1 MSIMKR
7 SYWFVVLLSLS
18 VMVFTMGTAMAKEA
32 QFGIVV
38 PLTGPYGT
46 YAEEMQRGAEIAAEE
61 INASGGVLGKPV
73 KIVVRD
79 SELNAG
85 VALRKFKEMVQDD
98 GIKTIGGTLSGGIST
113 VVNEWACKNKALY
126 MTFCHT
132 SFPLGKEFCGYSF
145 TSGII
150 PYQTGVALA
159 KYSFENLGKSWMNIS
174 ADYRWGHDQLAAWM
188 VTSENMG
195 GKFLGNIYTPLG
207 TRDFSTYIPQI
218 MAKKPDILVL
228 SLFGTDLTSAIKQF
242 SEMGLTKKLKIVCP
256 KTAMPIAKECGAAYD
271 ENVYGAVTW
280 YWTVQDY
287 YPKAKKFVD
296 TYTKKYNRPPDAD
309 ADSGYVGTM
318 TLLEAMRHAGTV
330 DDVDKLIQTL
340 KGWVWQYNKGP
351 ETFRPCDQVRTQS
364 VFVVQ
369 GKGAKAKGW
378 DVFDV
383 IAEVPYW
390 DTLETCE
397 NNAKNAPY
405 GQVKL
410 PGK

>member
-1 MSIMKR
+1 MKR
-7 SYWFVVLLSLS
+7 STWFIVFLSLL
-18 VMVFTMGTAMAKEA
+18 VLAIPMGTAVAKEA
-32 QFGIVV
+32 QLGIAV

-46 YAEEMQRGAEIAAEE
+46 YAEEMKRGAEIAAEE
-61 INASGGVLGKPV
+61 INASGGVLGQPV
-73 KIVVRD
+73 KIVTRED
-79 SELNAG
+79 ELNAS
-85 VALRKFKEMVQDD
+85 VALRRFKEMVQQD
-98 GIKTIGGTLSGGIST
+98 GINTIGGTLSGGIST
-113 VVNEWACKNKALY
+113 VVNEWACKNKVLY
-126 MTFCHT
+126 MAFCAT
-132 SFPLGKEFCGYSF
+132 SIPLGKEFCGYGF

-150 PYQTGVALA
+150 PYQTGVAVA

-188 VTSENMG
+188 VTSDKMG

-207 TRDFSTYIPQI
+207 TRDFSAYIPQI
-218 MAKKPDILVL
+218 MAKNPDILVL

-242 SEMGLTKKLKIVCP
+242 AEVGLSKKLKIVCP
-256 KTAMPIAKECGAAYD
+256 KTAMAIAKECGAAYD

-280 YWTVQDY
+280 YWTVQNY
-287 YPKAKKFVD
+287 YEKAKKFVD
-296 TYTKKYNRPPDAD
+296 AYMKKHGTPPDAD

-318 TLLEAMRHAGTV
+318 TLFEAMKKAGTV

-340 KGWVWQYNKGP
+340 KGQVWQYNKGP
-351 ETFRPCDQVRTQS
+351 ETFRACDQVRTQS

-369 GKGAKAKGW
+369 GKGAKAEGW
-378 DVFDV
+378 DVFKV

-390 DTLETCE
+390 DTLESCE
-397 NNAKNAPY
+397 NNAKDYPY

>member
-1 MSIMKR
+1 MKR

-18 VMVFTMGTAMAKEA
+18 ILVFSMGTAMAEGA
-32 QFGIVV
+32 RLGIVV

-46 YAEEMQRGAEIAAEE
+46 YAEEMKRGAEIAAAE
-61 INASGGVLGKPV
+61 INATGGVLGKPV
-73 KIVVRD
+73 EIITRD

-85 VALRKFKEMVQDD
+85 IALRRFKEMVQQD

-113 VVNEWACKNKALY
+113 VVNEWACKNKVLY

-132 SFPLGKEFCGYSF
+132 SFPLGKENCGYSF
-145 TSGII
+145 TTGII
-150 PYQTGVALA
+150 PYMSGVAVA

-188 VTSENMG
+188 VTSDKMG

-207 TRDFSTYIPQI
+207 TRDFSAYIPQI

-242 SEMGLTKKLKIVCP
+242 AEMGLSKRLKIVCP
-256 KTAMPIAKECGAAYD
+256 KTAMAIAKECGAAYD

-280 YWTVQDY
+280 YWTAQDY
-287 YPKAKKFVD
+287 YPKARKFVD
-296 TYTKKYNRPPDAD
+296 AYMKKYTTPPDAD
-309 ADSGYVGTM
+309 ADSGYVATM
-318 TLLEAMRHAGTV
+318 ALFEAMRKAGTV
-330 DDVDKLIQTL
+330 DDVDKLIETL
-340 KGWVWQYNKGP
+340 EGQVWQYNKGP
-351 ETFRPCDQVRTQS
+351 EGFRPCDHARTSS

-369 GKGAKAKGW
+369 GKGAKAEGW
-378 DVFDV
+378 DVFKV
-383 IAEVPYW
+383 ISEVPYW
-390 DTLETCE
+390 QTLESCE
-397 NNAKNAPY
+397 NNAKDYPY